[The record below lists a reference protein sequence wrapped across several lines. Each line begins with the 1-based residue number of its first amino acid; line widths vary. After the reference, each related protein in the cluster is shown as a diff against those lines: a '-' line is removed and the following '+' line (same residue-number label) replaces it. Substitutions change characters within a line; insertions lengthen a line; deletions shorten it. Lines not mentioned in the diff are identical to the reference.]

1 MIVILKGTQRS
12 QQAGYFERM
21 FRLRHQIFIKE
32 LGWPLPSSNG
42 QEIDQYDVDD
52 AVYFLDVTDDGILQ
66 ASVRLVPS
74 EQCSLVADYFPHLIE
89 TGDAARDPRVYECTR
104 YFFLPLKGHG
114 RDNHGA
120 RVRVLAAMIE
130 WGLVKRLSYI
140 QCVVDMTAFPGFVE
154 MVPQTI
160 PLGLAHPYGGG
171 RSAPGGG
178 ECIAFRW
185 PVTRDVVD
193 SLRAFGRARR
203 RRFAGEKARD
213 LAEPIPGHAGER
225 SPELMH

>member
-12 QQAGYFERM
+12 QQAGHFERM
-21 FRLRHQIFIKE
+21 FRLRHQVFIKE

-42 QEIDQYDVDD
+42 REIDQYDVDE

-89 TGDAARDPRVYECTR
+89 TGEPERDPRVYECTR
-104 YFFLPLKGHG
+104 YFFLPLKGRG
-114 RDNHGA
+114 RDNRGA
-120 RVRVLAAMIE
+120 RVRVLAAMVE
-130 WGLVKRLSYI
+130 WGLVNRLSHI

-160 PLGLAHPYGGG
+160 PLGLPHPYGGG
-171 RSAPGGG
+171 RGAPGGG
-178 ECIAFRW
+178 DCIAFRW
-185 PVTRDVVD
+185 PVTRDVAD
-193 SLRAFGRARR
+193 SLRAYGRAGSRS
-203 RRFAGEKARD
+203 FANAGARE
-213 LAEPIPGHAGER
+213 LPESIPER
-225 SPELMH
+225 SHALAH